1 MTERTSDGWPLP
13 ARGPVA
19 TAPAA
24 PAHSRGAQAPSTDT
38 VADWCARLTDN
49 VGRVIQGKRDVIEL
63 ALVCLVAGGHLLI
76 EDVPGVGKTMLAR
89 CLAASIDGKLQR
101 IQFTPDLLPSDIT
114 GVTIYNQQAGNFQFH
129 PGPVFGNI
137 VHGDEINRASPKT
150 QAALL
155 EVMEEGRVTVDG
167 TPYSV
172 PRPFMVIATQN
183 PVDMDGTY
191 PLPEAQLDRFLMQL
205 SVGYPD
211 HAAEVSVLVGGYEA
225 TAVDSL
231 PAVTSA
237 REVSA
242 IVEQARR
249 VHVAQPMFDYMV
261 RVTAATR
268 TASGVRLG
276 ASPRAGLALLRAVR
290 ARAAAA
296 GRNYAVP
303 DDVKHLAVPILA
315 HRLLLTPDAE
325 LAGRTATDVVNEA
338 LATVPVPQPRAG
350 A

>member
-1 MTERTSDGWPLP
+1 MTELTADGWPRP
-13 ARGPVA
+13 GRVSV
-19 TAPAA
+19 APAPDA
-24 PAHSRGAQAPSTDT
+24 DTYGPPASNTDT
-38 VADWCARLTDN
+38 VADWCTRLADN
-49 VGRVIQGKRDVIEL
+49 VGRVIQGKREVIRL
-63 ALVCLVAGGHLLI
+63 ALVCLAAGGHLLI
-76 EDVPGVGKTMLAR
+76 QDVPGVGKTMLAR

-114 GVTIYNQQAGNFQFH
+114 GVTIYNQALSNFQFH
-129 PGPVFGNI
+129 PGPVFANI

-167 TPYSV
+167 TAYPV

-225 TAVDSL
+225 AAVESL

-249 VHVAQPMFDYMV
+249 VHVAQPLYDYLV

-296 GRNYAVP
+296 GRSYAVP
-303 DDVKHLAVPILA
+303 DDVKHLAGPVLA
-315 HRLLLTPDAE
+315 HRLLLTTDAE
-325 LAGRTATDVVNEA
+325 LAGRTATGVVNEV

-350 A
+350 V

>member
-1 MTERTSDGWPLP
+1 MTERAEDGSPRPARVPVPPASARGTPVPTSDS
-13 ARGPVA
+13 VA
-19 TAPAA
+19 
-24 PAHSRGAQAPSTDT
+24 Q
-38 VADWCARLTDN
+38 WCARLADN
-49 VGRVIQGKRDVIEL
+49 VGRVIQGKRDVIDL

-76 EDVPGVGKTMLAR
+76 QDVPGVGKTMLAR

-114 GVTIYNQQAGNFQFH
+114 GVTIYNQAIGNFQFH
-129 PGPVFGNI
+129 PGPVFANI

-167 TPYSV
+167 SPYAV

-191 PLPEAQLDRFLMQL
+191 PLPEAQLDRFLMQI
-205 SVGYPD
+205 SIGYPD

-225 TAVDSL
+225 AAVEDLPSVTTAH
-231 PAVTSA
+231 
-237 REVSA
+237 EVSM
-242 IVEQARR
+242 IIDFTRR
-249 VHVAQPMFDYMV
+249 VHVAPPLYDYLV

-268 TASGVRLG
+268 GASGVRLG
-276 ASPRAGLALLRAVR
+276 ASPRASLALLRAVR

-296 GRNYAVP
+296 GRTYAVP
-303 DDVKHLAVPILA
+303 DDVKGLAVPVLA

-325 LAGRTATDVVNEA
+325 LAGRTAAGVVTEA

-350 A
+350 V

>member
-1 MTERTSDGWPLP
+1 MTERTADGWPRP
-13 ARGPVA
+13 GRAPVA
-19 TAPAA
+19 TVP
-24 PAHSRGAQAPSTDT
+24 PRDHHGPQAHDPST
-38 VADWCARLTDN
+38 VAEWCSRLTDN
-49 VGRVIQGKRDVIEL
+49 VARVIQGKRDVIEL

-76 EDVPGVGKTMLAR
+76 QDVPGVGKTMLAR

-114 GVTIYNQQAGNFQFH
+114 GVTIYNQAMNNFQFH
-129 PGPVFGNI
+129 PGPVFANV

-167 TPYSV
+167 SPYPV

-225 TAVDSL
+225 TAVENL
-231 PAVTSA
+231 PAVTTA
-237 REVSA
+237 HEVA
-242 IVEQARR
+242 TIVEFTRQ
-249 VHVAQPMFDYMV
+249 VHVAQPLYDYLV

-268 TASGVRLG
+268 TAGGVRLG

-296 GRNYAVP
+296 GRTYAVP
-303 DDVKHLAVPILA
+303 DDVKHLAVPVLA

-325 LAGRTATDVVNEA
+325 LAGRSAADVVSET

-350 A
+350 V

>member
-1 MTERTSDGWPLP
+1 MCLQEDQMTERALDGLSH
-13 ARGPVA
+13 
-19 TAPAA
+19 APG
-24 PAHSRGAQAPSTDT
+24 HSTNT
-38 VADWCARLTDN
+38 VAEWCSRVADN

-114 GVTIYNQQAGNFQFH
+114 GVTIYNQAVNNFQFH
-129 PGPVFGNI
+129 PGPVFANI

-167 TPYSV
+167 KPYPV

-205 SVGYPD
+205 SIGYPD
-211 HAAEVSVLVGGYEA
+211 HDAEVSVLVGGYEA
-225 TAVDSL
+225 AAVDSL
-231 PAVTSA
+231 PAVTTA
-237 REVSA
+237 NEVAAS
-242 IVEQARR
+242 VEFTRG
-249 VHVAQPMFDYMV
+249 VHVAGPLYDYLV
-261 RVTAATR
+261 WVTAATR
-268 TASGVRLG
+268 AASGVRLG

-296 GRNYAVP
+296 GRTYAVP
-303 DDVKHLAVPILA
+303 DDVKHLAAPVLG

-325 LAGRTATDVVNEA
+325 LAGRTAADVVSEA

-350 A
+350 V